1 MKKQLCIL
9 YFLLAFDFRFHQRT
23 SITFYTYY
31 PRTLSGVAGQN
42 VNGSHQQSSRVIESP
57 NVLSLHTVPLQKR
70 QKSTTLGNIQQS
82 TSQLAFRIKLQ
93 QRTLKAS
100 IISCEFQYRIGG
112 KHHRVFWPLI
122 VAVASLDQHRGY
134 KGPSLTGTT
143 RLLRISWQ
151 IHWLSRSLQIPTH
164 FLISWIPLPL
174 PPKPGPP
181 VVSST
186 MMCILYK
193 SYIYMNCG

>member
-1 MKKQLCIL
+1 MIVYIVAPPRKQNKAKYKLSDMKKQLCIL

-112 KHHRVFWPLI
+112 KHHRVF
-122 VAVASLDQHRGY
+122 
-134 KGPSLTGTT
+134 
-143 RLLRISWQ
+143 
-151 IHWLSRSLQIPTH
+151 
-164 FLISWIPLPL
+164 
-174 PPKPGPP
+174 
-181 VVSST
+181 
-186 MMCILYK
+186 
-193 SYIYMNCG
+193 